1 MKRRPEVWFIGIV
14 AAALVLFFLFGY
26 LLNIYEADISV
37 TKRSLYADGQS
48 ETVIEVVPLNSF
60 GSRTPFRTLNARFEI
75 KEGAELIEVTEQ
87 NEEKGY
93 LRLRAKSGTGRVVIR
108 VSPGMAILPSEV
120 VIFIYPNAA

>member
-1 MKRRPEVWFIGIV
+1 MKRRPEVWFIAIV
-14 AAALVLFFLFGY
+14 VAALVLFFLFGY

-37 TKRSLYADGQS
+37 SKRSLFADRQS
-48 ETVIEVVPLNSF
+48 ESVIEVIPLNSF
-60 GSRTPFRTLNARFEI
+60 GSRTPFRSLNAQFEI
-75 KEGAELIEVTEQ
+75 KEGAELIEVTEL

-93 LRLRAKSGTGRVVIR
+93 LRLRSKSGTGRVVIR